1 MATIS
6 WEEQQSG
13 ADQKDGQMFRYDFS
27 NSRELWLRCDSSHTV
42 MSRRDDYAGSDDA
55 GCAGRGSVLVL
66 KDRQTD
72 SRQCTCQTSAEG
84 MSVVALPSR
93 EYREE
98 LHGAKLFF
106 CEKEKEDLA

>member
-1 MATIS
+1 MILATAESFDCAVIHL
-6 WEEQQSG
+6 
-13 ADQKDGQMFRYDFS
+13 
-27 NSRELWLRCDSSHTV
+27 NHTV

-98 LHGAKLFF
+98 LDGAKLFF